1 MTGVEGFSK
10 TSQTSNSFG
19 KRLPRQTNSQPLAE
33 SSSKALLAEGFAA
46 SAYNRS
52 MAVSPHT
59 VNFAH
64 ASTIVRASLEELAA
78 RAIPHDEVELLDAVE
93 RVLAEPLIA
102 DRDQPPFSRAT
113 RDGFAARADDWMQG
127 NLRIQGTLAAGGMW
141 SGGPIGRGACVEI
154 MTGAPV
160 PQETDCVVMV
170 EHVMRSG
177 DVVSL
182 QPGRAIEA
190 GENVVPRGAEAAAG
204 SVLVPAGARV
214 TPSIVAAAAAN
225 GAARLKVYR
234 RPRVAIVS
242 TGDELVAVDAQPLQW
257 QIRNSNSY
265 SLSAQVKALGGEP
278 RLYAPVPDK
287 AEALHDAIATAS
299 ADCDLLLLSGGVS
312 MGRFDLVEP
321 ALEAHAGAFR
331 FTGVRMQPGKPLVFG
346 TLREGALPFFGLP
359 GNPVSTMV
367 CFAAFV
373 APVLA
378 ALGGEA
384 DYTLPL
390 AMARSLSAVGAKA
403 ELRRFLP
410 ARALR
415 SFEGTTV
422 ATIAWHGSGDTASA
436 ARANCFLIVPEGTAV
451 APGDS
456 VTILLA

>member
-1 MTGVEGFSK
+1 
-10 TSQTSNSFG
+10 
-19 KRLPRQTNSQPLAE
+19 
-33 SSSKALLAEGFAA
+33 
-46 SAYNRS
+46 
-52 MAVSPHT
+52 MAVSSHT
-59 VNFAH
+59 VAFAQ
-64 ASTIVRASLEELAA
+64 ASAVVRAYGEERDA
-78 RAIPHDEVELLDAVE
+78 RAIPHEEVQLLDAVA

-102 DRDQPPFSRAT
+102 DRDQPPFPRAT
-113 RDGFAARADDWMQG
+113 RDGFAARAENWRQG
-127 NLRIQGTLAAGGMW
+127 ELRVKGTLAAGGMW
-141 SGGPIGRGACVEI
+141 SGGPIGRGDCIEM

-170 EHVMRSG
+170 EHVVRNG

-182 QPGRAIEA
+182 QLGRSIQAA
-190 GENVVPRGAEAAAG
+190 ENVVPQGAEAAAG

-265 SLSAQVKALGGEP
+265 SLAAQVKALGGEP
-278 RLYAPVPDK
+278 RLYAPVRDN
-287 AEALHDAIATAS
+287 AAALHHAIATAS

-321 ALEAHAGAFR
+321 ALEAQGGVFR

-346 TLREGALPFFGLP
+346 TLREGSLPFFGLP

-373 APVLA
+373 APLLA

-384 DYTLPL
+384 DYALPL
-390 AMARSLSAVGAKA
+390 AMARSLSAVDAKA

-410 ARALR
+410 ARAVR
-415 SFEGTTV
+415 AFEGTTV
-422 ATIAWHGSGDTASA
+422 ATIAWQGSGDTASA
-436 ARANCFLIVPEGTAV
+436 ARANCFLVVPEGTAV

-456 VTILLA
+456 VTILQA